1 MSAKIL
7 VCDDSPVILK
17 PIEFKLK
24 AAGYEVFA
32 ADDGEQG
39 WDFVGRYSPE
49 LVITDL
55 QMPRMD
61 GLDLTRRIRDSEEH
75 GDLPIIL
82 LTAKGFELD
91 CDARFQARDF
101 SAIIRKP
108 FSPREVLSVV
118 ETTLAARRRAL
129 SDTVSLS

>member
-17 PIEFKLK
+17 PIEFKLRG
-24 AAGYEVFA
+24 AGYEVFA

-39 WDFVGRYSPE
+39 WDFVLRHSPD

-61 GLDLTRRIRDSEEH
+61 GLDLTRRIRESEEH
-75 GDLPIIL
+75 SDLPIML

-91 CDARFQARDF
+91 CDQRFNPRDF
-101 SAIIRKP
+101 AAIIRKP
-108 FSPREVLSVV
+108 FSPREVLAVV
-118 ETTLAARRRAL
+118 ESTLAARIRAL
-129 SDTVSLS
+129 SDTVSLA

>member
-24 AAGYEVFA
+24 GAGFEVFA

-39 WDFVGRYSPE
+39 WEFVIRHNPD

-61 GLDLTRRIRDSEEH
+61 GLALTRRIRESADH
-75 GDLPIIL
+75 ADLPVVL

-91 CDARFQARDF
+91 CDQRFQATDF

-108 FSPREVLSVV
+108 FSPREVLAVV
-118 ETTLAARRRAL
+118 ESTLAARQRAM
-129 SDTVSLS
+129 SDTVSLV

>member
-1 MSAKIL
+1 MSARIV

-24 AAGYEVFA
+24 GAGYEVFA

-39 WDFVGRYSPE
+39 WDFVSRYSPD

-61 GLDLTRRIRDSEEH
+61 GLDLTRRIRESAEH
-75 GDLPIIL
+75 GDLPIML

-91 CDARFQARDF
+91 CDPRFQPRDF

-108 FSPREVLSVV
+108 FSPREVLAVV
-118 ETTLAARRRAL
+118 ESTLAARIRAL
-129 SDTVSLS
+129 SDTVSLT